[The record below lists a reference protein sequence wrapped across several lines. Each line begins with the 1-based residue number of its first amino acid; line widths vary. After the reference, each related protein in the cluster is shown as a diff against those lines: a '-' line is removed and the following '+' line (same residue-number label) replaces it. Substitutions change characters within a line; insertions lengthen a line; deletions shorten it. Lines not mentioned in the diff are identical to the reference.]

1 MDVMAKK
8 QYEFALKRIEELLP
22 LVTEKTPS
30 NDKNS
35 IELSIMSD
43 LVVAYEKEHYPIGK
57 PIVAQFIESSLEEK
71 GMT

>member
-1 MDVMAKK
+1 MDEQTKK

-22 LVTEKTPS
+22 LVTEETPS

-43 LVVAYEKEHYPIGK
+43 LVIAYEKLHYPIGK
-57 PIVAQFIESSLEEK
+57 PLVAQLI
-71 GMT
+71 